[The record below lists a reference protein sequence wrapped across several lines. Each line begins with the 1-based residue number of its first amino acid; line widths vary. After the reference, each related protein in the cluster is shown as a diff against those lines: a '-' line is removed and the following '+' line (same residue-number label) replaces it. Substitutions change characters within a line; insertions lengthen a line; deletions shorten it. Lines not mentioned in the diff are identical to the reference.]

1 MANNYFIILSD
12 LKSGAYA
19 AKWSVGT
26 EFFEEF
32 ENEQI
37 RAAEL
42 VAEVRAQRT
51 GASVIVDLTL
61 SGSLTV
67 PCDRCLEDV
76 VMPVDASAMLK
87 VRFGQQPAGEAD
99 EEEGRELIWMPAGEP
114 ELDLSQVIYDYACLS
129 LPIQCRHREGECSPG
144 TMSYLN
150 PSKVGSPDVEQPVDS
165 PFAALKG
172 LFNKE

>member
-1 MANNYFIILSD
+1 MANNYFIALSD
-12 LKSGAYA
+12 LRSGVYT
-19 AKWSVGT
+19 AKWNVGS
-26 EFFEEF
+26 EFFAEF

-42 VAEVRAQRT
+42 VVGVRAQRT
-51 GASVIVDLTL
+51 GASVSVDLDIN
-61 SGSLTV
+61 GSLTV

-76 VMPVDASAMLK
+76 VMPVETSAMLK

-99 EEEGRELIWMPAGEP
+99 EEDGRELVWVPAGEP
-114 ELDLSQVIYDYACLS
+114 EFDLAQVIYDYACLS

-144 TMSYLN
+144 AMSYLN

-165 PFAALKG
+165 PFAALQG